1 MLVVVGCF
9 SQETSS
15 PIDVD
20 AGVQTVVQYVPG
32 PAIQEDG
39 TSLSTC
45 ECVVDGDCQFAFLGT
60 GPCQRASCN
69 ADTCQCV
76 INEVFDDDPCDDGD
90 LCTTGTVCSSGA
102 CIGGVEISCEDGN
115 LCTTDVCE
123 RELGC
128 VYENTSSPCDD
139 GDACTESDTCI
150 DGSCAGGAAPDC
162 SDNNPC
168 TLNGC
173 DPVLGCTVLEH
184 RGECDDGDACT
195 NEDTCGDG
203 ECAGSPV
210 ICDDGLNC
218 TLDWCDSLFGCLAA
232 PEEEGTL
239 CEDGDP
245 CTTDDF
251 VRRVCVNPVREAL
264 ATTRTRAS
272 SPFVRREPAFLSRSS
287 VMTRMPVRRMG
298 VWKTWGA
305 YSLLWNAP
313 TGGPASPHPVIRS
326 AGASLFLSPVCAKTE
341 TRAHGW
347 ISFEWCMYAGCGRQ
361 L

>member
-1 MLVVVGCF
+1 MGSSIFVCWFVVGCF

-203 ECAGSPV
+203 GCAGPRS
-210 ICDDGLNC
+210 
-218 TLDWCDSLFGCLAA
+218 
-232 PEEEGTL
+232 
-239 CEDGDP
+239 
-245 CTTDDF
+245 F
-251 VRRVCVNPVREAL
+251 V
-264 ATTRTRAS
+264 T
-272 SPFVRREPAFLSRSS
+272 
-287 VMTRMPVRRMG
+287 MD
-298 VWKTWGA
+298 
-305 YSLLWNAP
+305 
-313 TGGPASPHPVIRS
+313 
-326 AGASLFLSPVCAKTE
+326 
-341 TRAHGW
+341 
-347 ISFEWCMYAGCGRQ
+347 
-361 L
+361 